1 MEPENPEPMIVTSA
15 LKIRLLF
22 LSKQINTTQWIA
34 NQRLAFY
41 LPTQNPFEKLLRS
54 SATLHDL
61 TKV

>member
-22 LSKQINTTQWIA
+22 LSKQLNTTQWIA

-41 LPTQNPFEKLLRS
+41 LPTQNLFEKLLRGN
-54 SATLHDL
+54 ATLHDL
-61 TKV
+61 IKV

>member
-41 LPTQNPFEKLLRS
+41 LPTQNPLEKLPRS